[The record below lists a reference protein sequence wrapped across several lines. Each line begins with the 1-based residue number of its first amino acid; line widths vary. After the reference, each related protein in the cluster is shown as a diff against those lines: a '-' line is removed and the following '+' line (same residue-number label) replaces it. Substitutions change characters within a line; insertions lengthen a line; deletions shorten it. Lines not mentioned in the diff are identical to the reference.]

1 MNYTYDSVG
10 NRLKMTKTLFNQKE
24 SKQLKKEETS
34 YTYNGL
40 DQMLTSNVT
49 ETSGSSSTNTSAVT
63 YTYDANGNLVATTDS
78 VKQEEATYQYDPQ
91 GQMISYEAK
100 KDGKVVATQKNAYNG
115 NGQRILKKDGSKK
128 EESYYYQ
135 DGTLLLTLSDSALKD
150 FYYLGNAGNPL
161 AVTSNTS
168 DGLKCYTYQKD
179 VQGSTRAVTD
189 SNGQCV
195 KWYEYTDFG
204 ETTVHEEQASFD
216 NELCYTGG
224 VYDENTGLYYLNARY
239 YNPETGRFISRDTY
253 EGTSEE
259 PSSLHLYLYCA
270 NDPVNYVDPSGH
282 KKIAVIYYTG
292 SNGFSNQAHN
302 NKYYNSKDADFYS
315 IRHADALQGIWEKII
330 KKGSSKLYIFVHGG
344 KRTLYFCDKGIAS
357 SKLDKILI
365 NNKKLK
371 EIRLYSCKG
380 AAGGRVASIS
390 YILWKKTKADI
401 YASEESVSFRKIL
414 IGKNRG
420 KYVAC
425 YPEEFCKKHGLSFHL
440 SDPVVRQTHKYTMSL
455 R

>member
-224 VYDENTGLYYLNARY
+224 VYDENTGLYY
-239 YNPETGRFISRDTY
+239 NPETGRFISRDTY

-282 KKIAVIYYTG
+282 RQIAVIYYTG
-292 SNGFSNQAHN
+292 SNGFYDQAHRSTEYSN
-302 NKYYNSKDADFYS
+302 ENVDFYP
-315 IRHADALQGIWEKII
+315 IRQKDGLKNIWARIERK
-330 KKGSSKLYIFVHGG
+330 SSTKLYIYLHGG
-344 KRTLYFCDKGIAS
+344 SKVLYFSDKGKITS
-357 SKLDKILI
+357 SELDSLLSS
-365 NNKKLK
+365 NKQLK
-371 EIRLYSCKG
+371 KVYLYSCKG
-380 AAGGRVASIS
+380 AEGGKQSIS
-390 YILWKKTKADI
+390 YILWKKTKAKV
-401 YASEESVSFRKIL
+401 YASKVGVSFRPAMFGKTKTSYSKAYCDSKK
-414 IGKNRG
+414 IGKLGLVYKLMNPVQLQ
-420 KYVAC
+420 KY
-425 YPEEFCKKHGLSFHL
+425 K
-440 SDPVVRQTHKYTMSL
+440 
-455 R
+455 